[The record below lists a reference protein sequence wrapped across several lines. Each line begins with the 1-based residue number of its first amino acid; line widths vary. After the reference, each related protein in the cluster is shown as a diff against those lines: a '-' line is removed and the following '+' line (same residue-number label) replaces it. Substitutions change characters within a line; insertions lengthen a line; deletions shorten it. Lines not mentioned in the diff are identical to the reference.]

1 MEYFLRPAT
10 LNDTAAI
17 AEINVIVWKATYPGI
32 LPQDYLDRLTVED
45 KLTHYEQ
52 RLRRHPLPLVV
63 EDSVGRIVG
72 YSIFELRSETEE
84 YTAELTALAVLPELQ
99 GQGLG
104 KRLLKAT
111 AKVLHAER
119 HRNFCTWVL
128 KENILARVFYEHC
141 GGVFAGEKTFEI
153 DELTIPEVCY
163 GLLDMADLLDE

>member
-10 LNDTAAI
+10 LDDAAAI
-17 AEINVIVWKATYPGI
+17 TESVVRVCQSAYFGIV
-32 LPQDYLDRLTVED
+32 PQDYLDRLTVED
-45 KLTHYEQ
+45 KLAHYEQ
-52 RLRRHPLPLVV
+52 RLRGHPLPIVV

-84 YTAELTALAVLPELQ
+84 YTAELTALAVLPEVQ

-119 HRNFCTWVL
+119 RRNFCTWVL
-128 KENILARVFYEHC
+128 KENRNGRGFYEHC

-153 DELTIPEVCY
+153 EEGTVPEVCY
-163 GLLDMADLLDE
+163 GWIDMADLLDE